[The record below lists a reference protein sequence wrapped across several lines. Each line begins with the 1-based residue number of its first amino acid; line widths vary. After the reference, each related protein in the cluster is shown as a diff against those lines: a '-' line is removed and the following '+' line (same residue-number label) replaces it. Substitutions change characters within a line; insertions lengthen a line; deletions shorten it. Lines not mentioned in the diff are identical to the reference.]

1 MGKLIVTTRE
11 GRILELH
18 GTSATTVMEV
28 MRDGGV
34 DEIIALCGGNCAC
47 ATCHVHV
54 DALWLARL
62 PVMNEDES
70 ELLDNSS
77 DRVTTSRLSCQ
88 IPFTDELDG
97 LAVTVAAED

>member
-11 GRILELH
+11 GQVLELP
-18 GTSATTVMEV
+18 GTPDATVMEI
-28 MRDGGV
+28 MRDGGI

-54 DALWLARL
+54 DPSWLARL
-62 PVMNEDES
+62 PPMQEDES

-77 DRVTTSRLSCQ
+77 DRDATSRLSCQ